1 MNSESN
7 NQNQT
12 NTILERPSPE
22 KSKDGVSKIS
32 RKRYVVK
39 SFEAKLNQQRTRG
52 ERMADYLTKL
62 FGSIS
67 FFIFNL
73 SWFLAWVIWNSGL
86 ISVFPIFDPY
96 PFILLITIVSL
107 EAICLAVLVLMSQ
120 NRAAKID
127 KLRSEVDLQIN
138 LTTEQEVTK
147 ILSLLKLYLE
157 KHGFDLKDD
166 PELERMLRQIDTWE
180 IEKKLEKDLSEN

>member
-1 MNSESN
+1 MNSELN
-7 NQNQT
+7 NQNQV
-12 NTILERPSPE
+12 NPIQERS
-22 KSKDGVSKIS
+22 SKIS

-39 SFEAKLNQQRTRG
+39 SFEAKLNQQRSQG
-52 ERMADYLTKL
+52 ERIADYLTNAL
-62 FGSIS
+62 GSIS
-67 FFIFNL
+67 FFIFNFL
-73 SWFLAWVIWNSGL
+73 WFGLWILWNSDF
-86 ISVFPIFDPY
+86 ISSLPIFDPY

-147 ILSLLKLYLE
+147 ILSLLKPYLE

-166 PELERMLRQIDTWE
+166 PELERMLKQIDAWD
-180 IEKKLEKDLSEN
+180 IERKLEKDLDGK